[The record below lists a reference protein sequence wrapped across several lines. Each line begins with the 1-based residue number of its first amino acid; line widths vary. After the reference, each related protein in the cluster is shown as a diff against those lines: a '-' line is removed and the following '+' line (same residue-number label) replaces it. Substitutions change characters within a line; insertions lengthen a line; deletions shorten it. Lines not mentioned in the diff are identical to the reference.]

1 MRVAIA
7 FSLTLSL
14 TLRSAEYERTGL
26 TVIRKMVGR
35 IEAWLLAI
43 ESLSLN
49 AALILVAVGLAIGGI
64 LLWFRLRRRRGPR
77 RLSRETKAALSAALG
92 GRCANTFPVS
102 YRAEDNEA
110 KTYADDFVEALRRGG
125 CDAILKLEARLRP
138 DATGVFIV
146 IDRSRSNAGAEL
158 LAQAMRTADIDF
170 QVALDSDRL
179 TERLAGPDG
188 FALIIGGLRH

>member
-7 FSLTLSL
+7 FSLTLGL
-14 TLRSAEYERTGL
+14 TLRSAEYAKAAL
-26 TVIRKMVGR
+26 TVIREMVER

-49 AALILVAVGLAIGGI
+49 AALILVAVGLAIGAI
-64 LLWFRLRRRRGPR
+64 LLWLRLPRMRGPR

-92 GRCANTFPVS
+92 GRCPNTFPVS
-102 YRAEDNEA
+102 CRAEDNEA

-146 IDRSRSNAGAEL
+146 IDRDRSIAGAEL
-158 LAQAMRTADIDF
+158 LARAMRSADIDF
-170 QVALDSDRL
+170 QVAFDSDRL
-179 TERLAGPDG
+179 AERLAGPDG
-188 FALIIGGLRH
+188 FALIIGRLDY